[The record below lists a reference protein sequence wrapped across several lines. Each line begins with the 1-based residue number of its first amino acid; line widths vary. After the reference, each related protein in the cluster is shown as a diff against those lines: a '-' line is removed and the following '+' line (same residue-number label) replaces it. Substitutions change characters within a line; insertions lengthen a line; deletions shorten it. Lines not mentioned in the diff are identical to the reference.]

1 MITKEQLA
9 VSGVILMWGVILVKI
24 AWMTVGRRRRAMCEE
39 MGKMPEYKCHKTVR
53 AFKILDIYLAEEAVN
68 GKPLPPRILEGD
80 ANKVTVNQEYME
92 KHKPHVGGYYVRY
105 KDGYESFSP
114 AEAFES
120 GYTLID

>member
-1 MITKEQLA
+1 
-9 VSGVILMWGVILVKI
+9 
-24 AWMTVGRRRRAMCEE
+24 MCEE
-39 MGKMPEYKCHKTVR
+39 MAKMPEYKCHKTVW
-53 AFKILDIYLAEEAVN
+53 AFMILDMFWEEEWDGGPN
-68 GKPLPPRILEGD
+68 HPPVILEGD